1 MIIND
6 LDIERVSVPP
16 LEAYAPLLINPDT
29 VLALAVAFQRFQLI
43 RWWNHEIAQINGAI
57 QILQLLTRPLLY
69 PPIKPLHELTAEH
82 RPRVLVPE
90 GPDHLITITLCV
102 INVKR

>member
-1 MIIND
+1 MVIDD

-29 VLALAVAFQRFQLI
+29 VLVLAVAFQRFQLI
-43 RWWNHEIAQINGAI
+43 RWWNHEIAQIDGAV
-57 QILQLLTRPLLY
+57 QILQLLARPLLY
-69 PPIKPLHELTAEH
+69 PAIERPHELTLEY
-82 RPRVLVPE
+82 RLGVLVPE
-90 GPDHLITITLCV
+90 GSDHGITITLRV